1 MFMQKGKSYGKQA
14 FRTHQIKEK
23 NINEVAEDYYNL
35 CTIRGTAEVTIK
47 GYKYALNY
55 FNEFNGDNPID
66 CDSVNMYILFLKKKG
81 FKDTTINS
89 YVRKLSPIFK
99 FGHSKG
105 YLPKVEINEIKVQKT
120 FKDIY
125 SEQEMNLLLKQPKE
139 KDFVSIRNW
148 CMVWVFAS
156 TAIRRSELINLKVMN
171 VDMVNRVIGLNHTKN
186 RKCRYIPI
194 SSSLYEVLEI
204 YLNSRN
210 YESADEYLFCSVY
223 NTVLSTSTIN
233 KELEKYNHSRGIT
246 QTGIHKYRHT
256 FITNAVNNNTNVL
269 LLQKLTGHSTLKEL
283 NTYYNANTKDKASI
297 IDEIAP
303 KSLTRKNMF
312 AKK

>member
-1 MFMQKGKSYGKQA
+1 MQKGKTYGKQA
-14 FRTHQIKEK
+14 FRTSQTKEK
-23 NINEVAEDYYNL
+23 NLSEVAEDYYNL

-47 GYKYALNY
+47 GYKSALKY

-66 CDSVNMYILFLKKKG
+66 SDSVNMYILHLKKNG

-89 YVRKLSPIFK
+89 YITKLSPIFN
-99 FGHSKG
+99 FGYSKG
-105 YLPKVEINEIKVQKT
+105 YLPKVEIHEIKIQKT

-156 TAIRRSELINLKVMN
+156 TAIRRTELLNLKVMN
-171 VDMVNRVIGLNHTKN
+171 VDMVNRVIALNHTKN
-186 RKCRYIPI
+186 KKCRYIPI
-194 SSSLYEVLEI
+194 SSSLYEVLEL
-204 YLNSRN
+204 YLNTRN

-223 NTVLSTSTIN
+223 NTILSTSTIN
-233 KELEKYNHSRGIT
+233 KQLEKYNYSRGVT
-246 QTGIHKYRHT
+246 KTGIHKYRHT
-256 FITNAVNNNTNVL
+256 FITNAVNNNTNAL

-283 NTYYNANTKDKASI
+283 NTYYNANTNDVANI

-303 KSLTRKNMF
+303 KSPSKKNIF
-312 AKK
+312 KKK